1 MAIARAFG
9 LTTGLFTCVLPLLA
23 QGRPDT
29 ATKSVQAPVG
39 EPTVN
44 LKFGGGTLTQ
54 FLAQLREKMLEET
67 GGLNIL
73 APALADDIELPRI
86 ELANAPLLDALQ
98 SVAQVAPQGFAVEA
112 ARSLGA
118 GGSPVYT
125 VRVRATGAPT
135 NHAQA
140 VLVRV
145 FSIRMLTTSIP
156 DAPPPLKAETV
167 LSAIEAG
174 GRVQQQPLEVSY
186 HEPSGLVFV
195 RGTIEQIEL
204 VGQILDN
211 IARDRRETPR
221 PKKDAE
227 HAQPEKGD
235 TEKAD
240 NGKSDSRKK
249 DE

>member
-9 LTTGLFTCVLPLLA
+9 LATALFPCVLPLLA
-23 QGRPDT
+23 QERPDPT
-29 ATKSVQAPVG
+29 TKSVQAPVG
-39 EPTVN
+39 EPKVN

-140 VLVRV
+140 VLVR
-145 FSIRMLTTSIP
+145 
-156 DAPPPLKAETV
+156 
-167 LSAIEAG
+167 
-174 GRVQQQPLEVSY
+174 
-186 HEPSGLVFV
+186 
-195 RGTIEQIEL
+195 
-204 VGQILDN
+204 
-211 IARDRRETPR
+211 
-221 PKKDAE
+221 
-227 HAQPEKGD
+227 
-235 TEKAD
+235 
-240 NGKSDSRKK
+240 
-249 DE
+249 